1 MKVEDSNVGYFAIF
15 FIKKKEGKTQ
25 KWVGQLKVVE
35 FYYYITSFITHAIRF
50 LFFIFFIY
58 VLFLI

>member
-1 MKVEDSNVGYFAIF
+1 MWVILLYFLL
-15 FIKKKEGKTQ
+15 KKKKGKTQ

-50 LFFIFFIY
+50 LFFYFFIY